1 MSWVGMSCL
10 LFDHRFFSSV
20 QEAGSRED
28 GACEQMCWSTL
39 QAGDRGCGG
48 VGVGQG
54 LDAPQSQTR
63 WPSSGAQLLGL
74 KGLLRDTE
82 NRDSRVRGE

>member
-39 QAGDRGCGG
+39 QAGDGG
-48 VGVGQG
+48 VGGWGWGRAWMLPSLRPDGQ
-54 LDAPQSQTR
+54 
-63 WPSSGAQLLGL
+63 AQEHNSLAG
-74 KGLLRDTE
+74 RDCCGIQRTE
-82 NRDSRVRGE
+82 IAE